1 MMPTRNNYTGFPKM
15 GEAADRLTAFRAA
28 LRPMIA
34 KMADH
39 DPAQYRNHA
48 EEIEAVRREA
58 E

>member
-15 GEAADRLTAFRAA
+15 GEAAATTAFRAA

-48 EEIEAVRREA
+48 EEIEAVRRDME
-58 E
+58 